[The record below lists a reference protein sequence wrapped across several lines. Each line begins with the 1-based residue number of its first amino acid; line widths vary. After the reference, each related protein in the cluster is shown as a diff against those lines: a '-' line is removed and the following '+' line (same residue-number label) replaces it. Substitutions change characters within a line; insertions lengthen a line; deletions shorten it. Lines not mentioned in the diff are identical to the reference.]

1 MGQNNLKTMFSIG
14 LIAVLICL
22 AGITADPKP
31 NPEPEPKPNPKDI
44 HIHLHGLKGVAGS
57 GGMDGKMA
65 EESGGIGD
73 ESAAIWRIW
82 RIWQKIWRVAL
93 SSKPT
98 ILSWRTQRSL
108 FYHQLPQ
115 TQRQRTTWNFAS
127 PRTKS
132 MVGLRNLALH
142 RPGI

>member
-1 MGQNNLKTMFSIG
+1 MG
-14 LIAVLICL
+14 

-73 ESAAIWRIW
+73 ESAAEFGAYGGFGRRYGGWHYPPNRPYYPGGHRDPCFITNCPR
-82 RIWQKIWRVAL
+82 
-93 SSKPT
+93 P
-98 ILSWRTQRSL
+98 
-108 FYHQLPQ
+108 
-115 TQRQRTTWNFAS
+115 RQRTTWNFAS

-132 MVGLRNLALH
+132 MVGLR
-142 RPGI
+142 